1 MQAARQT
8 GAILLPLDSEHN
20 AIFQCLPDGYRTGE
34 TIPHLMRLILTC
46 SGGPFRSTPADQ
58 FHSVTPAM
66 ACHHPNWQMGAKI
79 SVDSATL
86 MNKGLELI
94 EACHLF
100 GVDEAQVDVVIH
112 PESVIHSLVE
122 FDDGSLL
129 AQMGTADMRI
139 PIAFALGY
147 PQRLQLDVPRLDLT
161 QLGRLHFE
169 APRHADFPAIEMA
182 RVAFREGGDRPLVLN
197 AANEAAVAGFLAE
210 RIPFTQITAIVSE
223 CLNRLARQPISV
235 VDESIVRDAEVRSLA
250 HQLMGRSACS

>member
-1 MQAARQT
+1 
-8 GAILLPLDSEHN
+8 
-20 AIFQCLPDGYRTGE
+20 
-34 TIPHLMRLILTC
+34 
-46 SGGPFRSTPADQ
+46 
-58 FHSVTPAM
+58 
-66 ACHHPNWQMGAKI
+66 
-79 SVDSATL
+79 
-86 MNKGLELI
+86 
-94 EACHLF
+94 
-100 GVDEAQVDVVIH
+100 
-112 PESVIHSLVE
+112 
-122 FDDGSLL
+122 
-129 AQMGTADMRI
+129 
-139 PIAFALGY
+139 
-147 PQRLQLDVPRLDLT
+147 VPRLDLT